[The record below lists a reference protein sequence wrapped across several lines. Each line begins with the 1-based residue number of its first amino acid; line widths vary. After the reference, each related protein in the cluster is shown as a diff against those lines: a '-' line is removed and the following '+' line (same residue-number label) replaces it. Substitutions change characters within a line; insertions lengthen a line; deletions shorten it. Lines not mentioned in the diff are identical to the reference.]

1 MQEDFWPCKEID
13 LSNMLDTFIDY
24 GMDALRISEKS
35 YLYNLEHIRNN
46 LFKFSQKSNYLMTHQ
61 FSLWNKLF
69 FMKYI
74 KESDNPW
81 VNEIEQSKVIANNE
95 HSIYLLEEKWY
106 NPVVRKGVLQP
117 NGISMLNDIKN

>member
-1 MQEDFWPCKEID
+1 MQEDFWPCKQID
-13 LSNMLDTFIDY
+13 LSNMLDTFIEY

-35 YLYNLEHIRNN
+35 YLYNLEHIRDN

-74 KESDNPW
+74 NESDNPW
-81 VNEIEQSKVIANNE
+81 INEIEQSKVIANNE

-106 NPVVRKGVLQP
+106 NPVVTKGELQP